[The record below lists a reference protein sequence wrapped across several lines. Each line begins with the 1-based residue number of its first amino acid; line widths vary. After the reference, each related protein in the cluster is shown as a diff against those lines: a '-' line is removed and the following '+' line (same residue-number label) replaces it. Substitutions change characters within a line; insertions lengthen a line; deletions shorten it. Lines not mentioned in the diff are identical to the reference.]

1 MKSKYLAPKMEV
13 IEFNDEDVFV
23 NCYVS
28 GEDNDDEGIAE

>member
-28 GEDNDDEGIAE
+28 GDTDDNVDYAE